1 MAVNFWGTGKA
12 EICDG
17 AASPTAK
24 TGNQKD
30 SAEKGAEGERWYEK
44 FFCAGKN
51 IFNIRIRRIGKVK
64 IQFGK
69 KYIKGIDKSII
80 AELPLTLNSTPDMR
94 AEWVEKLSTILENR
108 FNEKTIK
115 NIRQGCYCNEN
126 GRLEDTAN
134 SLKQL
139 YLSLNKDLSK
149 FIKALNEMNSTPF
162 VKQYSIL

>member
-1 MAVNFWGTGKA
+1 
-12 EICDG
+12 
-17 AASPTAK
+17 
-24 TGNQKD
+24 
-30 SAEKGAEGERWYEK
+30 
-44 FFCAGKN
+44 
-51 IFNIRIRRIGKVK
+51 
-64 IQFGK
+64 
-69 KYIKGIDKSII
+69 
-80 AELPLTLNSTPDMR
+80 MR

-115 NIRQGCYCNEN
+115 NIRPGWYGNEN

-162 VKQYSIL
+162 VRQYSIL